1 MRMHNGFRSE
11 PLADGEPQD
20 QTHENES
27 NNSQAVELVVGAFI
41 DGQAQKLQQDSL
53 GYAQIENQGK
63 EI

>member
-1 MRMHNGFRSE
+1 MHNGFRSE